1 MSELN
6 KQQLC
11 AALSIS
17 ESTVRRLEQRGLPYT
32 PVGVRSHRYNLDECK
47 EWLRANHDALGPQ
60 PRVMPVP
67 HSLWKASKEFSE
79 QCKKVTL
86 RVMPSERK

>member
-1 MSELN
+1 MGELN

-32 PVGVRSHRYNLDECK
+32 PVGVRSHRYNLAECK
-47 EWLRANHDALGPQ
+47 VWLRANEDALRPQ
-60 PRVMPVP
+60 QRAPRAA
-67 HSLWKASKEFSE
+67 LWKASKELEE
-79 QCKKVTL
+79 QWKKVKL
-86 RVMPSERK
+86 RVMPSAR

>member
-17 ESTVRRLEQRGLPYT
+17 ESTIRRLEQRGLPYT
-32 PVGVRSHRYNLDECK
+32 PVGARSHRYNLDECK
-47 EWLRANHDALGPQ
+47 EWLRANEDALGPQ
-60 PRVMPVP
+60 PRAPRP
-67 HSLWKASKEFSE
+67 ALWKAGKEFSE
-79 QCKKVTL
+79 QCKKVKL
-86 RVMPSERK
+86 RVIPS